1 MSWLYLGVV
10 SGLLIGVYDL
20 FKKGSV
26 TGNAVFPV
34 LLLSN
39 LTAALVWAPLM
50 VVSGAAPQ
58 WLTGTEF
65 FVDSLTLE
73 EHGLLFLKSAI
84 VGTSWLFG
92 YFAVKHLPITIIGN
106 FRAIGPIFTILGA
119 FLFFAET
126 PDRQQS
132 LGIALT
138 LGFFIAL
145 SVVGKRE
152 GIHFGIN
159 RWVWLGFT
167 GVLLGASSGLYDRY
181 LLAHYGFSPATV
193 QAWFSVYLFLFMLP
207 PAVGWLR
214 GWWAR
219 STFHWRWSIP
229 LTGLTLL
236 LADFFYFRALAE
248 PDAMVSIVACL
259 RRGSILVTFLAGTL
273 IFREKQF
280 LSKLPCVLGILAG
293 IVLILTS
300 LG

>member
-34 LLLSN
+34 LLISN
-39 LTAALVWAPLM
+39 LTAALVWAPLV
-50 VVSGAAPQ
+50 VVSEMVPER
-58 WLTGTEF
+58 LVGTAF
-65 FVDSLTLE
+65 FVDSLSLA
-73 EHGLLFLKSAI
+73 EHGMLFLKSAI
-84 VGTSWLFG
+84 VGSSWLFG

-106 FRAIGPIFTILGA
+106 FRAIGPIFTIMGA
-119 FLFFAET
+119 FLLFAET
-126 PDRQQS
+126 PSLQQG

-138 LGFFIAL
+138 LGFFVAL

-152 GIHFGIN
+152 GIRFGSN

-167 GVLLGASSGLYDRY
+167 GVLLSASSGLYDRY
-181 LLAHYGFSPATV
+181 LLAHYGFSPSTV
-193 QAWFSVYLFLFMLP
+193 QAWFSIYLFLFMLP

-214 GWWAR
+214 GWWTR

-236 LADFFYFRALAE
+236 LADFVYFRALAE
-248 PDAMVSIVACL
+248 PDAMVSIIACL
-259 RRGSILVTFLAGTL
+259 RRGSILVTFFAGTL
-273 IFREKQF
+273 IFREKLF
-280 LSKLPCVLGILAG
+280 LSKLPCILGILAG

-300 LG
+300 GG